1 MQLTKEKRETEMNSK
16 LNFKIAG
23 LVICCVNVQNDEI
36 SQEQPYTDFL
46 TDQEQPEDILIRYRV
61 CAEFPEP
68 DGCLCYADRRSR
80 VYESCG
86 RISRYA
92 GNYNRINDLRGAV
105 SCLQYSEADRQH
117 YELLLKRENSLTMR
131 MLFRGMGLD
140 FLMALN
146 RRIILHSSY
155 IAWKGK
161 GIVFSAPSGTGKS
174 TQAELWRRHRPGTE
188 IINGDRSILT
198 CERGVPEVY
207 GLPLCGSSG
216 IAVNKS
222 FPLGAVVVL
231 RQAKTNTARR
241 LGVREAVSL
250 IYSEC
255 GLSLWDRDAAANV
268 LDVVSEIAESV
279 PVYCLSCLPH
289 SSAVDAM
296 ERALRKDFYDV

>member
-1 MQLTKEKRETEMNSK
+1 M
-16 LNFKIAG
+16 
-23 LVICCVNVQNDEI
+23 
-36 SQEQPYTDFL
+36 
-46 TDQEQPEDILIRYRV
+46 
-61 CAEFPEP
+61 
-68 DGCLCYADRRSR
+68 
-80 VYESCG
+80 
-86 RISRYA
+86 
-92 GNYNRINDLRGAV
+92 
-105 SCLQYSEADRQH
+105 
-117 YELLLKRENSLTMR
+117 TMR
-131 MLFRGMGLD
+131 MLFRGMGLE

-146 RRIILHSSY
+146 RRVILHSSY

-174 TQAELWRRHRPGTE
+174 TQAELWRKHRPGTE

-198 CERGVPEVY
+198 CERGIPEVY

-231 RQAKTNTARR
+231 RQAKTNTVRR

>member
-1 MQLTKEKRETEMNSK
+1 MNSK

-23 LVICCVNVQNDEI
+23 LVIQCDSVQNELI
-36 SQEQPYTDFL
+36 YMEQPYTDFL
-46 TDQEQPEDILIRYRV
+46 TDPAEQADILIRYRV
-61 CAEFPEP
+61 CAEFPQA
-68 DGCLCYADRRSR
+68 DGHLCYEDRRNR

-86 RISRYA
+86 RLRCYA
-92 GNYNRINDLRGAV
+92 GNYNKISDFRGAI
-105 SCLQYSEADRQH
+105 SCLQYRETDRNH
-117 YELLLKRENSLTMR
+117 YELLLKKESSLTMR
-131 MLFRGMGLD
+131 MLFRGMGLE

-146 RRIILHSSY
+146 RRVILHSSY

-174 TQAELWRRHRPGTE
+174 TQAELWRKHRPGTE

-198 CERGVPEVY
+198 CERGIPEVY

-231 RQAKTNTARR
+231 RQAKTNTVRR
-241 LGVREAVSL
+241 VGVREAVSL

-289 SSAVDAM
+289 SSAVDEM
-296 ERALRKDFYDV
+296 ERALKREFCDM

>member
-1 MQLTKEKRETEMNSK
+1 MNSK

-46 TDQEQPEDILIRYRV
+46 TDPAEQADILIRYRV
-61 CAEFPEP
+61 CAEFPQA
-68 DGCLCYADRRSR
+68 DGHLCYEDRRNR

-86 RISRYA
+86 RLRCYA
-92 GNYNRINDLRGAV
+92 GNYNKISDFRGAI
-105 SCLQYSEADRQH
+105 SCLQYRETDRNH
-117 YELLLKRENSLTMR
+117 YELLLKKESSLTMR
-131 MLFRGMGLD
+131 MLFRGMGLE

-146 RRIILHSSY
+146 RRVILHSSY

-198 CERGVPEVY
+198 CERGGPEVY
-207 GLPLCGSSG
+207 
-216 IAVNKS
+216 
-222 FPLGAVVVL
+222 GAVVVL
-231 RQAKTNTARR
+231 RQAKTNTVRR

-289 SSAVDAM
+289 SSAVDVM
-296 ERALRKDFYDV
+296 ERALREDFYDV

>member
-1 MQLTKEKRETEMNSK
+1 MQLTKEKQETEMNSK

-46 TDQEQPEDILIRYRV
+46 TDPAEQADILIRYRV
-61 CAEFPEP
+61 CAEFPQA
-68 DGCLCYADRRSR
+68 DGHLCYEDRRNR

-86 RISRYA
+86 RLRCYA
-92 GNYNRINDLRGAV
+92 GNYNKISDFRGAI
-105 SCLQYSEADRQH
+105 SCLQYRETDRNH
-117 YELLLKRENSLTMR
+117 YELLLKKESSLTMR
-131 MLFRGMGLD
+131 MLFRGMGLE

-146 RRIILHSSY
+146 RRVILHSSY

-231 RQAKTNTARR
+231 RQAKTNTVRR

>member
-1 MQLTKEKRETEMNSK
+1 MNSK

-23 LVICCVNVQNDEI
+23 LVIQCDSVQNELI
-36 SQEQPYTDFL
+36 YMEQPYTDFL
-46 TDQEQPEDILIRYRV
+46 TDPAEQADILIRYRV
-61 CAEFPEP
+61 CAEFPQA
-68 DGCLCYADRRSR
+68 DGHLCYEDRRNR

-86 RISRYA
+86 RLRCYA
-92 GNYNRINDLRGAV
+92 GNYNKISDFRGAI
-105 SCLQYSEADRQH
+105 SCLQYRETDRNH
-117 YELLLKRENSLTMR
+117 YELLLKKESSLTMR
-131 MLFRGMGLD
+131 MLFRGMGLE

-146 RRIILHSSY
+146 RRVILHSSY

-174 TQAELWRRHRPGTE
+174 TQAELWRKHRPGTE

-198 CERGVPEVY
+198 CERGIPEVY

-231 RQAKTNTARR
+231 RQAKTNTVRR

-255 GLSLWDRDAAANV
+255 GLSLWNRDAAANV

-289 SSAVDAM
+289 SSAVDVM
-296 ERALRKDFYDV
+296 ERALREDFYDV

>member
-1 MQLTKEKRETEMNSK
+1 MNSK

-23 LVICCVNVQNDEI
+23 LVIQCDSVQNELI
-36 SQEQPYTDFL
+36 YMEQPYTDFL
-46 TDQEQPEDILIRYRV
+46 TDPAEQADILIRYRV
-61 CAEFPEP
+61 CAEFPQA
-68 DGCLCYADRRSR
+68 DGHLCYEDRRNR

-86 RISRYA
+86 RLRCYA
-92 GNYNRINDLRGAV
+92 GNYNKISDFRGAI
-105 SCLQYSEADRQH
+105 SCLQYRETDRNH
-117 YELLLKRENSLTMR
+117 YELLLKKESSLTMR
-131 MLFRGMGLD
+131 MLFRGMGLE

-146 RRIILHSSY
+146 RRVILHSSY

-174 TQAELWRRHRPGTE
+174 TQAELWRKHRPGTE

-198 CERGVPEVY
+198 CERGIPEVY

-231 RQAKTNTARR
+231 RQAKTNTVRR
-241 LGVREAVSL
+241 VGVREAVSL

-289 SSAVDAM
+289 SSAVDVM
-296 ERALRKDFYDV
+296 ERALREDFYDV

>member
-1 MQLTKEKRETEMNSK
+1 MNSK

-23 LVICCVNVQNDEI
+23 LVIQCDSVQNELI
-36 SQEQPYTDFL
+36 YMEQPYTDFL
-46 TDQEQPEDILIRYRV
+46 TDPAEQADILIRYRV
-61 CAEFPEP
+61 CAEFPQA
-68 DGCLCYADRRSR
+68 DGHLCYEDRRNR

-86 RISRYA
+86 RLRCYA
-92 GNYNRINDLRGAV
+92 GNYNKISDFRGAI
-105 SCLQYSEADRQH
+105 SCLQYRETDRNH
-117 YELLLKRENSLTMR
+117 YELLLKKESSLTMR
-131 MLFRGMGLD
+131 MLFRGMGLE

-146 RRIILHSSY
+146 RRVILHSSY

-198 CERGVPEVY
+198 CERGIPEVY

-231 RQAKTNTARR
+231 RQAKTNTVRR

>member
-1 MQLTKEKRETEMNSK
+1 MNSK

-23 LVICCVNVQNDEI
+23 LVIQCDSVQNELI
-36 SQEQPYTDFL
+36 YMEQPYTDFL
-46 TDQEQPEDILIRYRV
+46 TDPAEQADILIRYRV
-61 CAEFPEP
+61 CAEFPQA
-68 DGCLCYADRRSR
+68 DGHLCYEDRRNR

-86 RISRYA
+86 RLRCYA
-92 GNYNRINDLRGAV
+92 GNYNKISDFRGAI
-105 SCLQYSEADRQH
+105 SCLQYRETDRNH
-117 YELLLKRENSLTMR
+117 YELLLKKESSLTMR
-131 MLFRGMGLD
+131 MLFRGMGLE

-146 RRIILHSSY
+146 RRVILHSSY

-174 TQAELWRRHRPGTE
+174 TQAELWRKHRPGTE

-198 CERGVPEVY
+198 CERGIPEVY

-231 RQAKTNTARR
+231 RQAKTNTVRR

-296 ERALRKDFYDV
+296 ERALREDFYDV

>member
-1 MQLTKEKRETEMNSK
+1 M
-16 LNFKIAG
+16 
-23 LVICCVNVQNDEI
+23 
-36 SQEQPYTDFL
+36 
-46 TDQEQPEDILIRYRV
+46 
-61 CAEFPEP
+61 
-68 DGCLCYADRRSR
+68 
-80 VYESCG
+80 
-86 RISRYA
+86 
-92 GNYNRINDLRGAV
+92 
-105 SCLQYSEADRQH
+105 
-117 YELLLKRENSLTMR
+117 TMR
-131 MLFRGMGLD
+131 MLFRGMGLE

-146 RRIILHSSY
+146 RRVILHSSY

-231 RQAKTNTARR
+231 RQAKTNTVRR

-289 SSAVDAM
+289 SSAVDVM
-296 ERALRKDFYDV
+296 ERALREDFYDV

>member
-1 MQLTKEKRETEMNSK
+1 MR
-16 LNFKIAG
+16 
-23 LVICCVNVQNDEI
+23 
-36 SQEQPYTDFL
+36 
-46 TDQEQPEDILIRYRV
+46 
-61 CAEFPEP
+61 
-68 DGCLCYADRRSR
+68 
-80 VYESCG
+80 
-86 RISRYA
+86 
-92 GNYNRINDLRGAV
+92 GNYNKISDLRGAV
-105 SCLQYSEADRQH
+105 SCLQYRAADRRH
-117 YELLLKRENSLTMR
+117 YELLLKRESSLTMR

-146 RRIILHSSY
+146 RKIILHSSY
-155 IAWKGK
+155 IAWKEK
-161 GIVFSAPSGTGKS
+161 GIVFSAPSGTGNTRS
-174 TQAELWRRHRPGTE
+174 RVLWRKHRPGTE

-198 CERGVPEVY
+198 CERGIPEVY

-231 RQAKTNTARR
+231 RQAKTNTVRR

-296 ERALRKDFYDV
+296 ERALREDFYDV

>member
-1 MQLTKEKRETEMNSK
+1 MNSK

-23 LVICCVNVQNDEI
+23 LVIQCDSVQNELI
-36 SQEQPYTDFL
+36 YMKQPYTDFL
-46 TDQEQPEDILIRYRV
+46 TDPAEQADILIRYRV
-61 CAEFPEP
+61 CAEFPQA
-68 DGCLCYADRRSR
+68 DGHLCYEDRRNR

-86 RISRYA
+86 RLCCYA
-92 GNYNRINDLRGAV
+92 GNYNKISDFRGAI
-105 SCLQYSEADRQH
+105 SCLQYRESDRNH
-117 YELLLKRENSLTMR
+117 YELLLKKESSLTMR
-131 MLFRGMGLD
+131 MLFRGMGLE

-146 RRIILHSSY
+146 RRVILHSSY

-174 TQAELWRRHRPGTE
+174 TQAELWRKHRPGTE

-198 CERGVPEVY
+198 CERGIPEVY

-231 RQAKTNTARR
+231 RQAKTNTVRR

>member
-1 MQLTKEKRETEMNSK
+1 MNSK

-23 LVICCVNVQNDEI
+23 LIIRCVNVQNDEI
-36 SQEQPYTDFL
+36 PQEQPYTDFL
-46 TDQEQPEDILIRYRV
+46 TDPTEQEDILIRYRV
-61 CAEFPEP
+61 CAEFPQA
-68 DGCLCYADRRSR
+68 DGHLCYEDRRNR

-86 RISRYA
+86 RLRCYA
-92 GNYNRINDLRGAV
+92 GNYNKISDFRGAI
-105 SCLQYSEADRQH
+105 SCLQYRETDRNH
-117 YELLLKRENSLTMR
+117 YELLLKKESSLTMR
-131 MLFRGMGLD
+131 MLFRGMGLE

-146 RRIILHSSY
+146 RRVILHSSY

-174 TQAELWRRHRPGTE
+174 TQAELWRKHRPGTE

-198 CERGVPEVY
+198 CERGIPEVY

-231 RQAKTNTARR
+231 RQAKTNTVRR
-241 LGVREAVSL
+241 LAVREAVSL

-255 GLSLWDRDAAANV
+255 GRSLWDRDAAANV

>member
-1 MQLTKEKRETEMNSK
+1 MNSK

-23 LVICCVNVQNDEI
+23 LIIRCVNVQNDEI
-36 SQEQPYTDFL
+36 PQEQPYTDFL
-46 TDQEQPEDILIRYRV
+46 TDPAEREDILIRYRV

-68 DGCLCYADRRSR
+68 EGRLCYEDGRNR
-80 VYESCG
+80 VYESSG
-86 RISRYA
+86 QISRYA
-92 GNYNRINDLRGAV
+92 GNYNKINDLRGAV
-105 SCLQYSEADRQH
+105 SCLQYRAANRQR
-117 YELLLKRENSLTMR
+117 YELLLKKERGLTMR
-131 MLFRGMGLD
+131 MLFRGMGLE
-140 FLMALN
+140 FLMAVN

-174 TQAELWRRHRPGTE
+174 TQAELWRKHRPGTE

-198 CERGVPEVY
+198 CERGIPEVY

-231 RQAKTNTARR
+231 RQAKTNTVRR

-255 GLSLWDRDAAANV
+255 GRSLWDRDAAANV

-296 ERALRKDFYDV
+296 ERALREDFYDV

>member
-1 MQLTKEKRETEMNSK
+1 MNSK

-46 TDQEQPEDILIRYRV
+46 TDPAEQADILIRYRV
-61 CAEFPEP
+61 CAEFPQA
-68 DGCLCYADRRSR
+68 DGHLCYEDRRNR

-86 RISRYA
+86 RLRCYA
-92 GNYNRINDLRGAV
+92 GNYNKISDFRGAI
-105 SCLQYSEADRQH
+105 SCLQYRETDRNH
-117 YELLLKRENSLTMR
+117 YELLLKKESSLTMR

-146 RRIILHSSY
+146 RKIILHSSY
-155 IAWKGK
+155 IAWKEK

-174 TQAELWRRHRPGTE
+174 TQAELWRKHRPGTE

-198 CERGVPEVY
+198 CERGIPEVY
-207 GLPLCGSSG
+207 GLPLCGSSE
-216 IAVNKS
+216 IAVNKR

-231 RQAKTNTARR
+231 RQAKTNTVRR

-255 GLSLWDRDAAANV
+255 GRSLWDRDAAANV

-296 ERALRKDFYDV
+296 ERALREDFYDV

>member
-1 MQLTKEKRETEMNSK
+1 MNSK

-23 LVICCVNVQNDEI
+23 LVIQCDSVQNELI
-36 SQEQPYTDFL
+36 YMEQPYTDFL
-46 TDQEQPEDILIRYRV
+46 TDPAEQADILIRYRV
-61 CAEFPEP
+61 CAEFPQA
-68 DGCLCYADRRSR
+68 DGHLCYEDRRNR

-86 RISRYA
+86 RLRCYA
-92 GNYNRINDLRGAV
+92 GNYNKISDFRGAI
-105 SCLQYSEADRQH
+105 SCLQYRETDRNH
-117 YELLLKRENSLTMR
+117 YELLLKKESSLTMR
-131 MLFRGMGLD
+131 MLFRGMGLE

-146 RRIILHSSY
+146 RRVILHSSY

-174 TQAELWRRHRPGTE
+174 TQAELWRKHRPGTE

-198 CERGVPEVY
+198 CERGIPEVY

-231 RQAKTNTARR
+231 RQAKTNTVRR

-255 GLSLWDRDAAANV
+255 GRSLWDRDAAANV

-296 ERALRKDFYDV
+296 ERALREDFYDV